1 MNDHELA
8 QKLKTKTCETERLII
23 RPFCD
28 TDEEGLLELFRDEST
43 MRMDGDRPIPEKNAE
58 FFRRIDL
65 IKNGPLIW
73 FFSEEKKSGAFVG
86 YVMLQNEAE
95 AVALGFAMT
104 AAKQRMGYGFETVNA
119 IVRMLRETG
128 VQEIRI
134 KTWEKNLP
142 CQKLAEKLG
151 FKKVS
156 VIQNDHK
163 DPLTGET
170 GSSYL
175 YSLKNET

>member
-8 QKLKTKTCETERLII
+8 LKLKTKTLRTARLII

-28 TDEEGLLELFRDEST
+28 TDEDGLLELFRDENT
-43 MRMDGDRPIPEKNAE
+43 MRMDGDCPIPEKNTE

-65 IKNGPLIW
+65 IKNGSLIW
-73 FFSEEKKSGAFVG
+73 FFSEEETSGAFVG
-86 YVMLQNEAE
+86 YVMLEDKGEAFS
-95 AVALGFAMT
+95 LGFAIT
-104 AAKQRMGYGFETVNA
+104 KSKQRMGYGFEALSA
-119 IVRMLRETG
+119 IVNMLRENG

-151 FKKVS
+151 FEKAGIVRH
-156 VIQNDHK
+156 DHR
-163 DPLTGET
+163 DPLTSET
-170 GSSYL
+170 GNSFL
-175 YSLKNET
+175 YALRN